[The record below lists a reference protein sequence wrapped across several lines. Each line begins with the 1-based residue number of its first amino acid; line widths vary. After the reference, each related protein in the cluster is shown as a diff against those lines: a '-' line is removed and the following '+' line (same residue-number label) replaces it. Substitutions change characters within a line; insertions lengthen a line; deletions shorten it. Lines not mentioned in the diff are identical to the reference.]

1 MKRIQVIL
9 LAALSSALLLSG
21 CGKEQKEQKT
31 ETDPPVAE
39 QVKEE
44 PEVPDTPEE
53 KEEQQEDAEVPEE
66 EVPPAEGMVRSRIT
80 NEWVTEEVDN
90 TRPIAVMMPNTRT
103 AAPYGISEADVL
115 YECNVEGSI
124 TRLMAIFQDW
134 SDFDRLGNV
143 RSSRDYYIY
152 WSFEWDALYIHF
164 GGPFYIN
171 DVINRPDTDNI
182 DGLSSSNFW
191 RAKDTSNSTDNAYVT
206 TEGILADVQKLGYSL
221 EYRDGYSDGK
231 HFQFAPDS
239 QPNTL
244 EQYSDAITA
253 DKIDMSPTYPV
264 TNSYFVYNPDTGL
277 YDRFQHLS
285 GTADGPH
292 VDLANNK
299 QLSFKNV
306 LIQNTYFEVR
316 DQKGYLAFQCH
327 DTTRDGWY
335 FTNGKG
341 IHVTWKKTADY
352 SPTRYYDDNGDEI
365 QLNTGKTMICIVED
379 GDSFL
384 VDDVKYSS
392 KSE

>member
-1 MKRIQVIL
+1 MKKLQVIL
-9 LAALSSALLLSG
+9 LVALSSTLLLFG
-21 CGKEQKEQKT
+21 CGDEQKEQKQ
-31 ETDPPVAE
+31 EVVQPVIEEVNEQPVAD
-39 QVKEE
+39 K
-44 PEVPDTPEE
+44 PEE
-53 KEEQQEDAEVPEE
+53 KEEQPEPDEPEE
-66 EVPPAEGMVRSRIT
+66 EIPPEEGMVRSRIT

-103 AAPYGISEADVL
+103 AAHYGISQADIL

-124 TRLMAIFQDW
+124 TRLMGIFQDW

-152 WSFEWDALYIHF
+152 WSFEWDAIYIHF

-171 DVINRPDTDNI
+171 DVINRPDTNNI

-191 RAKDTSNSTDNAYVT
+191 RANDTGNSTDNAYVD
-206 TEGILADVQKLGYSL
+206 TEGILADAKKLGYDL
-221 EYRDGYSDGK
+221 EYRDGYSDGQ

-239 QPNTL
+239 EPNTL
-244 EQYSDAITA
+244 EQYSDSIVAN
-253 DKIDMSPTYPV
+253 KIDMSPTYPV

-285 GTADGPH
+285 GAADGPH
-292 VDLANNK
+292 IDKANDQ

-335 FTNGKG
+335 FTNGRG

-352 SPTRYYDDNGDEI
+352 SPTRYYDDNGNEI

-384 VDDVKYSS
+384 VDDTKYSS
-392 KSE
+392 KN

>member
-1 MKRIQVIL
+1 MKKLQVFL
-9 LAALSSALLLSG
+9 LVALSSTLLLFG
-21 CGKEQKEQKT
+21 CGNEQKEQKEEIVT
-31 ETDPPVAE
+31 PVAE
-39 QVKEE
+39 QVDEE
-44 PEVPDTPEE
+44 PVTDKPEE
-53 KEEQQEDAEVPEE
+53 KEEEPEPEIPEDEIPPE
-66 EVPPAEGMVRSRIT
+66 EGMVRSRIT

-103 AAPYGISEADVL
+103 AAHYGISEADVL

-124 TRLMAIFQDW
+124 TRLMGIFQDW

-152 WSFEWDALYIHF
+152 WSFEWDAIYIHF

-171 DVINRPDTDNI
+171 DVINRPDTNNI

-191 RAKDTSNSTDNAYVT
+191 RADDTGNSTDNAYLD
-206 TEGILADVQKLGYSL
+206 TEGILADINKLGYSL
-221 EYRDGYSDGK
+221 SYRDGYSDGQ

-239 QPNTL
+239 SPNTL
-244 EQYSDAITA
+244 EQYSGSITA
-253 DKIDMSPTYPV
+253 DKIDMSTTYPV
-264 TNSYFVYNPDTGL
+264 TNSYFVYNPETGL

-285 GTADGPH
+285 GAADGPH
-292 VDLANNK
+292 IDQANGRQLA
-299 QLSFKNV
+299 FKNV

-335 FTNGKG
+335 FTNGRG

-352 SPTRYYDDNGDEI
+352 SPTRYYDDDGNEI

-392 KSE
+392 GN

>member
-1 MKRIQVIL
+1 MKKIQVIL

-66 EVPPAEGMVRSRIT
+66 DVPPAEGMVRSRIT

-299 QLSFKNV
+299 QLSFKNI

>member
-1 MKRIQVIL
+1 MKKLQVIL
-9 LAALSSALLLSG
+9 LVALSSTLLLFG
-21 CGKEQKEQKT
+21 CGDEQKEQKQ
-31 ETDPPVAE
+31 EVVQPVIEEVNEQPVAD
-39 QVKEE
+39 K
-44 PEVPDTPEE
+44 PEE
-53 KEEQQEDAEVPEE
+53 KEEQPEPDEPEE
-66 EVPPAEGMVRSRIT
+66 EIPPEEGMVRSRIT

-103 AAPYGISEADVL
+103 AAHYGISQADIL

-124 TRLMAIFQDW
+124 TRLMGIFQDW

-152 WSFEWDALYIHF
+152 WSFEWDAIYIHF

-171 DVINRPDTDNI
+171 DVINRPDTNNI

-191 RAKDTSNSTDNAYVT
+191 RANDTGNSTDNAYVD
-206 TEGILADVQKLGYSL
+206 TEGILADAKKLGYDL
-221 EYRDGYSDGK
+221 EYRDGYSDGQ

-239 QPNTL
+239 EPNTL
-244 EQYSDAITA
+244 EQYSDSIVAN
-253 DKIDMSPTYPV
+253 KIDMSPTYPV

-285 GTADGPH
+285 GAADGPH
-292 VDLANNK
+292 IDKANDQ

-335 FTNGKG
+335 FTNGRG

-352 SPTRYYDDNGDEI
+352 SPTRYYDDSGNEI

-384 VDDVKYSS
+384 VDDEKYSS
-392 KSE
+392 KN

>member
-1 MKRIQVIL
+1 MKKIQVIL

-53 KEEQQEDAEVPEE
+53 KEEQPEDAEGPEE

-299 QLSFKNV
+299 QLSFKNI

>member
-1 MKRIQVIL
+1 MKKLQVIL
-9 LAALSSALLLSG
+9 LVALSSTLLLFG
-21 CGKEQKEQKT
+21 CGDEQKEQKQ
-31 ETDPPVAE
+31 EVVQPVIEEVNEQPVAD
-39 QVKEE
+39 K
-44 PEVPDTPEE
+44 PEE
-53 KEEQQEDAEVPEE
+53 KEEQPEPDEPEE
-66 EVPPAEGMVRSRIT
+66 EIPPEEGMVRSRIT

-103 AAPYGISEADVL
+103 AAHYGISQADIL

-124 TRLMAIFQDW
+124 TRLMGIFQDW

-152 WSFEWDALYIHF
+152 WSFEWDAIYIHF

-171 DVINRPDTDNI
+171 DVINRPDTNNI

-191 RAKDTSNSTDNAYVT
+191 RANDTGNSTDNAYVD
-206 TEGILADVQKLGYSL
+206 TEGILADAKKLGYDL
-221 EYRDGYSDGK
+221 EYRDGYSDGQ

-239 QPNTL
+239 EPNTL
-244 EQYSDAITA
+244 EQYSDSIVAN
-253 DKIDMSPTYPV
+253 KIDMSPTYPV

-285 GTADGPH
+285 GAADGPH
-292 VDLANNK
+292 IDKANDQ

-335 FTNGKG
+335 FTNGRG

-352 SPTRYYDDNGDEI
+352 SPTRYYDDNGNEI

-384 VDDVKYSS
+384 VDDEKYSS
-392 KSE
+392 KN

>member
-1 MKRIQVIL
+1 MKKLQVIL
-9 LAALSSALLLSG
+9 LVALSSTLLLFG
-21 CGKEQKEQKT
+21 CGDEQKEQKQ
-31 ETDPPVAE
+31 EVVQPVIEEVNEQPVAD
-39 QVKEE
+39 K
-44 PEVPDTPEE
+44 PEE
-53 KEEQQEDAEVPEE
+53 KEEQPEPDEPEE
-66 EVPPAEGMVRSRIT
+66 EIPPEEGMVRSRIT
-80 NEWVTEEVDN
+80 NEWVMEEVDN

-103 AAPYGISEADVL
+103 AAHYGISQADIL

-124 TRLMAIFQDW
+124 TRLMGIFQDW

-152 WSFEWDALYIHF
+152 WSFEWDAIYIHF

-171 DVINRPDTDNI
+171 DVINRPDTNNI

-191 RAKDTSNSTDNAYVT
+191 RANDTGNSTDNAYVD
-206 TEGILADVQKLGYSL
+206 TEGILADAKKLGYDL
-221 EYRDGYSDGK
+221 EYRDGYSDGQ

-239 QPNTL
+239 EPNTL
-244 EQYSDAITA
+244 EQYSDSIVAN
-253 DKIDMSPTYPV
+253 KIDMSPTYPV

-285 GTADGPH
+285 GAADGPH
-292 VDLANNK
+292 IDKANDQ
-299 QLSFKNV
+299 QLSFK
-306 LIQNTYFEVR
+306 NTYFEVR

-335 FTNGKG
+335 FTNGRG

-352 SPTRYYDDNGDEI
+352 SPTRYYDDNGNEI

-384 VDDVKYSS
+384 VDDEKFSS
-392 KSE
+392 KN